1 MTKREL
7 RKKIRGVLADF
18 PETEIQRES
27 LKIAERLFALPEY
40 RGAETVFAYASMKR
54 EVQTDW
60 ILARSLDAGKRV
72 FLPKVTGKA
81 RMIFTEIRSLNDL
94 VYTEPFGIREP
105 SFLSE
110 EAVEAPPVPELVLVP
125 GLAFDK
131 AGNRLGHGGGYY
143 DRVLSELKSKTLL
156 LGLSLSCQ
164 LLPEVPAEPFD
175 IPVDRVLYM
184 DERASAQPGVPG
196 MEKTTDLP

>member
-1 MTKREL
+1 MKGKNRGNDKGGASE
-7 RKKIRGVLADF
+7 KIRGVLADF

-40 RGAETVFAYASMKR
+40 RRAETVYAYASMKK

-60 ILARSLDAGKRV
+60 IIKNALDTGKRV
-72 FLPKVTGKA
+72 FLPKVTGEA
-81 RMIFTEIRSLNDL
+81 QMIFAEIRSMEELIC
-94 VYTEPFGIREP
+94 TEPFGIREP
-105 SFLSE
+105 AFSSE
-110 EAVEAPPVPELVLVP
+110 ETGKDPVIPELVLVP

-131 AGNRLGHGGGYY
+131 AGNRLGHGKGYY

-164 LLPEVPAEPFD
+164 LVPEVPAEPFD
-175 IPVDRVLYM
+175 IPVDRVL
-184 DERASAQPGVPG
+184 RTG
-196 MEKTTDLP
+196 